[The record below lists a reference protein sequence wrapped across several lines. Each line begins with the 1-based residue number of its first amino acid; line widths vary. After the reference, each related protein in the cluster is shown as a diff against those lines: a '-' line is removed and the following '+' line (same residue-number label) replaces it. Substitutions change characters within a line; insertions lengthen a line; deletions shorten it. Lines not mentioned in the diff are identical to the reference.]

1 MDDIENRCL
10 INFKEKT
17 MWRNFEIHHVPSSE
31 IPAPHAT
38 SPSTHD
44 QDDDANGDEYTVYGI
59 SAALKNIA

>member
-1 MDDIENRCL
+1 
-10 INFKEKT
+10 